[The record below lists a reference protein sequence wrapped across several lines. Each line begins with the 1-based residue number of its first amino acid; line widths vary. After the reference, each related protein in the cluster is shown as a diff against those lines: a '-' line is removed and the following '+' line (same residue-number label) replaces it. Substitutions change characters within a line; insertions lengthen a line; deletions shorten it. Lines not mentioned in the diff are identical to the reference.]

1 MQQRAVRFVPAVL
14 LTLGV
19 FLLALGAGSAGN
31 AATTPP
37 YGSEFAHRRVLP
49 QLASDS
55 GSGSATATGFEV
67 LFLDVGQGDAILV
80 TVGNERLLI
89 DGGRSA
95 PLVLQRLKARGVN
108 DLDAIL
114 ATHPDADHIGGLAGV
129 LTEFTVERIYL
140 NGGSSASATYTDFV
154 AAVNREGA
162 QVVTPRRGQ
171 GIPLGGLQLPVLHP
185 GPVLSSEANDNS
197 LVLRLTCGGV
207 DVLFAGDAGAEA
219 EQAMLATG
227 VLTDVEVL
235 KVGHHGS
242 ATSSTQAFLQ
252 AVRPEVAVISAGLTN
267 QYGHPHASVISRLAA
282 IGATLV
288 STDTGA
294 GDDTVR
300 MTSDCV
306 TYSFSVAPTVPGGGT
321 PGAGPSS
328 TRTPTPSTPAA
339 SATGTN
345 TSTPTRTPTI
355 AATPTRT
362 PTPGQGC
369 DPSYPTLCLPPPP
382 PDLDCGN
389 LAAKNFPV
397 FPPDPHRFD
406 TDRDGIGCES

>member
-1 MQQRAVRFVPAVL
+1 M
-14 LTLGV
+14 
-19 FLLALGAGSAGN
+19 
-31 AATTPP
+31 
-37 YGSEFAHRRVLP
+37 
-49 QLASDS
+49 
-55 GSGSATATGFEV
+55 
-67 LFLDVGQGDAILV
+67 
-80 TVGNERLLI
+80 
-89 DGGRSA
+89 
-95 PLVLQRLKARGVN
+95 
-108 DLDAIL
+108 
-114 ATHPDADHIGGLAGV
+114 
-129 LTEFTVERIYL
+129 
-140 NGGSSASATYTDFV
+140 
-154 AAVNREGA
+154 
-162 QVVTPRRGQ
+162 
-171 GIPLGGLQLPVLHP
+171 
-185 GPVLSSEANDNS
+185 
-197 LVLRLTCGGV
+197 
-207 DVLFAGDAGAEA
+207 
-219 EQAMLATG
+219 
-227 VLTDVEVL
+227 
-235 KVGHHGS
+235 
-242 ATSSTQAFLQ
+242 
-252 AVRPEVAVISAGLTN
+252 ISAGLTN